1 MTTKDTK
8 IEDVPMYEVINS
20 NISLTEVRNILES
33 YLYDKND
40 NCIGRLCDFH
50 LKYDVNGNR
59 MLGINSV

>member
-40 NCIGRLCDFH
+40 NCIGRLCDFY

-59 MLGINSV
+59 MLGVNSV